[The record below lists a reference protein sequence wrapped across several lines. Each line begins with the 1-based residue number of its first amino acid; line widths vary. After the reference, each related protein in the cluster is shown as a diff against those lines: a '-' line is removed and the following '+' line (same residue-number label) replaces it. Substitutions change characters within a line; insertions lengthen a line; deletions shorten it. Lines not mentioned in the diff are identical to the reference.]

1 MSTPRGFDSRS
12 PDFARLLAGRASA
25 GQAQEDRGHAQHL
38 ERMERSLT
46 AAGPDS
52 EVRFLPDEVI
62 FTPGTRAGLAFVL
75 EALGV
80 VEASATR
87 SREAQSG

>member
-1 MSTPRGFDSRS
+1 
-12 PDFARLLAGRASA
+12 
-25 GQAQEDRGHAQHL
+25 
-38 ERMERSLT
+38 MERSLT

-62 FTPGTRAGLAFVL
+62 FTPGTRAGLAFVR